1 MFTKRIARSL
11 SLNVQLRRI
20 GYASFNPTEKF
31 NVKEYDPLK
40 IPNLFSELDPADI
53 ETEYDEDGGRMTGME
68 LALKKLHKEYVTGEA
83 KKGQ

>member
-1 MFTKRIARSL
+1 MFTKRITQSL
-11 SLNVQLRRI
+11 SLNFQKRRI

-53 ETEYDEDGGRMTGME
+53 ETEYDEDGGRLTGME
-68 LALKKLHKEYVTGEA
+68 LALRKLHKEHVTGEA
-83 KKGQ
+83 KRGQ